1 MAQTPLGDMAESL
14 ALLKQNQQQQHPQQ
28 QQIPDHMNPLSL
40 MQAISNAQR
49 NQGSSQP
56 QTSRE
61 MSLPAGLVAALV
73 ARNKLAEIRGV
84 IRSHSRL
91 CQGEPCCS
99 RGSCPTPAA
108 QPQQHPNRWLHFP
121 GRPTAAGGGRPHAW
135 VQYAAALRPSGSADP
150 ALGPT
155 VEATAYGARHAQYAC
170 HR

>member
-14 ALLKQNQQQQHPQQ
+14 ALLKQNQQQQPHPQQ

-84 IRSHSRL
+84 IRSRDLAFTLRGDLSTEL
-91 CQGEPCCS
+91 C
-99 RGSCPTPAA
+99 
-108 QPQQHPNRWLHFP
+108 
-121 GRPTAAGGGRPHAW
+121 
-135 VQYAAALRPSGSADP
+135 
-150 ALGPT
+150 
-155 VEATAYGARHAQYAC
+155 
-170 HR
+170 

>member
-14 ALLKQNQQQQHPQQ
+14 ALLKQNQQQPPHAQQ

-84 IRSHSRL
+84 IRYCDFVAFTLRSTQGYYYPTNL
-91 CQGEPCCS
+91 C
-99 RGSCPTPAA
+99 
-108 QPQQHPNRWLHFP
+108 
-121 GRPTAAGGGRPHAW
+121 
-135 VQYAAALRPSGSADP
+135 
-150 ALGPT
+150 
-155 VEATAYGARHAQYAC
+155 
-170 HR
+170 

>member
-1 MAQTPLGDMAESL
+1 MQAKFQIVVDAIIVELLRRELAQTPLGDMAESL
-14 ALLKQNQQQQHPQQ
+14 ALLKQNQQQQQQQ

-84 IRSHSRL
+84 ICSHSL
-91 CQGEPCCS
+91 AKPF
-99 RGSCPTPAA
+99 
-108 QPQQHPNRWLHFP
+108 LF
-121 GRPTAAGGGRPHAW
+121 
-135 VQYAAALRPSGSADP
+135 
-150 ALGPT
+150 
-155 VEATAYGARHAQYAC
+155 
-170 HR
+170 

>member
-84 IRSHSRL
+84 IRSRDL
-91 CQGEPCCS
+91 AF
-99 RGSCPTPAA
+99 T
-108 QPQQHPNRWLHFP
+108 
-121 GRPTAAGGGRPHAW
+121 
-135 VQYAAALRPSGSADP
+135 LRSSQRCYQ
-150 ALGPT
+150 LI
-155 VEATAYGARHAQYAC
+155 C
-170 HR
+170 

>member
-14 ALLKQNQQQQHPQQ
+14 ALLKQNQQQQQPPHAQQ

-84 IRSHSRL
+84 IRSRDL
-91 CQGEPCCS
+91 AF
-99 RGSCPTPAA
+99 T
-108 QPQQHPNRWLHFP
+108 
-121 GRPTAAGGGRPHAW
+121 
-135 VQYAAALRPSGSADP
+135 LRSSQRCYQ
-150 ALGPT
+150 LI
-155 VEATAYGARHAQYAC
+155 C
-170 HR
+170 

>member
-14 ALLKQNQQQQHPQQ
+14 ALLKQNQQQQQHPQQ

-84 IRSHSRL
+84 IRSRDLAFHSSKRMNCDDFERYIVL
-91 CQGEPCCS
+91 QEFIS
-99 RGSCPTPAA
+99 
-108 QPQQHPNRWLHFP
+108 
-121 GRPTAAGGGRPHAW
+121 
-135 VQYAAALRPSGSADP
+135 
-150 ALGPT
+150 
-155 VEATAYGARHAQYAC
+155 
-170 HR
+170 